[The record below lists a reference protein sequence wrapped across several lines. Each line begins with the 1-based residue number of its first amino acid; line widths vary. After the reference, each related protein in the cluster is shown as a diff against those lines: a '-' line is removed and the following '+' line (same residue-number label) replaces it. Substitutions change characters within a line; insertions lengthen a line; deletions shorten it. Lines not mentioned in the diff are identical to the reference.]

1 MDRASLRSLA
11 ILGACTLGGC
21 FTNLDG
27 VKVDR
32 DGGEGEVDLRGGGG
46 GGGEC
51 KKPYL
56 AVAVRDIRS
65 TSGLVR
71 HGTVLRLPLDGR
83 TCTPLTLADSLA
95 PDPIAIGFWPPTT
108 VVYGEADGRVRFLA
122 PDDTEALAPY
132 DPGSTQSPDY
142 FFTLQ
147 EGSETRLAI
156 AYDNTNDPLSPS
168 IARIDV
174 LDATNLSSRV
184 ARWELGVSD
193 ATELI
198 RAEGVVAIDTDP
210 RDDTR
215 VVAFRYA
222 ATTYPTVALTAPF
235 DAVART
241 PTDWVANLDNT
252 DRPRRLRTWRSPA
265 GEARAAWIFQP
276 PGSAPGTDDRVV
288 HRLEKSG
295 SAPAQ
300 WGPVACADKL
310 LCATPLTLYD
320 AIPDPD
326 DASAVLALC
335 AVYDSPVTSAD
346 TSHLIRLHSDGS
358 CETILRGDTLPESH
372 YLSYL
377 VAAVDPAQ

>member
-1 MDRASLRSLA
+1 MERASLRSLA

-122 PDDTEALAPY
+122 PDDTEAQAPY

-142 FFTLQ
+142 FFAIQ

-210 RDDTR
+210 RDPHRFLVFRNRSPDDPTQ
-215 VVAFRYA
+215 AFVPPWDDQPALPMDYL
-222 ATTYPTVALTAPF
+222 TTQSPDDFP
-235 DAVART
+235 AV
-241 PTDWVANLDNT
+241 
-252 DRPRRLRTWRSPA
+252 LRTLSRNGA
-265 GEARAAWIFQP
+265 ARLAWVYTPSSFSSG
-276 PGSAPGTDDRVV
+276 GSRVV
-288 HRLEKSG
+288 HRSEKSG
-295 SAPAQ
+295 SAPKQ
-300 WGPVACADKL
+300 WGPLACTN
-310 LCATPLTLYD
+310 ATQCTEPLSISD
-320 AIPDPD
+320 AIPDFSD
-326 DASAVLALC
+326 DDSVLATC
-335 AVYDSPVTSAD
+335 YVD
-346 TSHLIRLHSDGS
+346 HSDVTGAS
-358 CETILRGDTLPESH
+358 TSNIIRIRSNGTCDTIFRGDALIESQQ
-372 YLSYL
+372 LIA
-377 VAAVDPAQ
+377 VAAAL

>member
-210 RDDTR
+210 RDPHRFLVFRNRSPDDPTQ
-215 VVAFRYA
+215 AFVPPWDDQPALPMDYL
-222 ATTYPTVALTAPF
+222 TTQSPDDFP
-235 DAVART
+235 AV
-241 PTDWVANLDNT
+241 
-252 DRPRRLRTWRSPA
+252 LRTLSRNGA
-265 GEARAAWIFQP
+265 ARLAWVYAPSSFSSG
-276 PGSAPGTDDRVV
+276 GSRVV
-288 HRLEKSG
+288 HRSEKSG
-295 SAPAQ
+295 SAPKQ
-300 WGPVACADKL
+300 WGPLACTN
-310 LCATPLTLYD
+310 ATQCTEPLSISD
-320 AIPDPD
+320 AIPDFSD
-326 DASAVLALC
+326 DDSVLATC
-335 AVYDSPVTSAD
+335 YVD
-346 TSHLIRLHSDGS
+346 HSDVTGAS
-358 CETILRGDTLPESH
+358 TSNIIRIRSNGTCDTIFRGDALIESQQ
-372 YLSYL
+372 LIA
-377 VAAVDPAQ
+377 VAAAL